1 MYEVFL
7 TDEAQKQ
14 LAKID
19 KRYQKAIAFAL
30 IRLGNNPDLGDPLK
44 YDLKG
49 EFRLRVS
56 RYRIVYEI
64 NHAEKK
70 ILILIIEHRKDVYR

>member
-7 TDEAQKQ
+7 TDEAEKQ

-30 IRLGNNPDLGDPLK
+30 IRLGSNANVGEPLK

-56 RYRIVYEI
+56 MYRIVYEI
-64 NHAEKK
+64 SYSQKK
-70 ILILIIEHRKDVYR
+70 ILVLMIEHRRGVYR